1 MPLAAAVAVDKAT
14 PQFDKEYSYRV
25 PEGLPVQPG
34 CRVTVPFGRG
44 DRRRMGVVLS
54 LYEAEDTARLKPV
67 LTLVDREPAA
77 RPGADGADRMAA
89 GAHLLQ
95 PVRRGAGADP
105 GGAGHGPGRPVFC
118 RSRGPFSRRTAP
130 RRRRGSSRG
139 SGRSPAAPP
148 RSSGRCAAAGSCGST

>member
-54 LYEAEDTARLKPV
+54 LYEAKDTARLKPV
-67 LTLVDREPAA
+67 LTLVDREPLLGPEQMALIEWLREHTFCSRYDA
-77 RPGADGADRMAA
+77 VRVLIPAGLGMDLADRFLPQPGAV
-89 GAHLLQ
+89 L
-95 PVRRGAGADP
+95 PW
-105 GGAGHGPGRPVFC
+105 
-118 RSRGPFSRRTAP
+118 P
-130 RRRRGSSRG
+130 RRHT
-139 SGRSPAAPP
+139 PVE
-148 RSSGRCAAAGSCGST
+148 